1 MLIRRIKSIKDFGVY
16 QDFKWRGDTPDFENK
31 NIIYG
36 WNYSGKTT
44 LSRFFD
50 LLPDIEE
57 EQAKRV
63 GYKVTVCDDKGC
75 RTDFETGISALSI
88 RVFNS
93 DYIEQNLHFEKT
105 DNPKIKGI
113 LFDIGEA
120 TNEKRQKLNDVKR
133 QIDAINAWLL
143 SNHNHID
150 AFELF
155 DKIFT
160 SEARIIKNDI
170 FLSAIEFNR
179 THFKKIIEELDL
191 TKLDAYIISDSN
203 ELNEIKSNALAK
215 NPMATI
221 EYAPISFDIQ
231 SLINEVNELLI
242 YSPVEVKDEPLLS
255 SSSEL
260 YQWGLTGLK
269 YYSQNPHVSIC
280 AFCGNPIKPH
290 RIDELNRF
298 YSNEAARLRTRIN
311 NLIHRLNALSEEI
324 SYQKNITIS
333 TNDIIESLRIKFDVK
348 KAALVKSISE
358 IGNVLNSIISNL
370 NSKIDSYL
378 FEKMPALDFPKNIW
392 EEYQSCVKDLLSIIR
407 IHNSTVADFKSVKD
421 KAISDLKKHCVAR
434 VLKEREYTAARRRKE
449 RQEREIQERNRELTQ
464 LKSLFESL
472 QAELKS
478 LSKGKDN
485 LNRFIQL
492 FLGREDLEIHTT
504 EDNFF
509 ILKRGNA
516 IATRLSEGEK
526 TAIALSYFLVNLES
540 LKADG
545 ELKKSIIFID
555 DPISSLDANHI
566 AQVSS
571 LINSFFFIPNGNS
584 VIDNFAQLF
593 ICTHNFEFFSFIKD
607 AHNIKR
613 NNNSSQCRIF
623 MLQRKSERCVE
634 ITKLPNTFDKY
645 NSEYLFLFSEIYK
658 YYKAGCPIEM
668 SYMMPNVIRRFL
680 EIYTRIKLPGNH
692 DEIDNRVRRLMKDGV
707 NELKILHHF
716 SHFTSLERVT
726 KHSEIILQLPDITA
740 DLFKLLQKDQDHLN
754 SLIEGI

>member
-1 MLIRRIKSIKDFGVY
+1 MLIRRIKSIRDFGIY
-16 QDFKWRGDTPDFENK
+16 QDFKWSGNTPDFENK

-44 LSRFFD
+44 LSRFFN
-50 LLPDIEE
+50 LLPIIEE
-57 EQAKRV
+57 EQAKSI
-63 GYKVTVCDDKGC
+63 GYKVTICNDEGC
-75 RTDFETGISALSI
+75 NVDVESAITSLSI
-88 RVFNS
+88 YVFNS
-93 DYIEQNLHFEKT
+93 DYIEQNLHFEKN

-113 LFDIGEA
+113 LFDIGE
-120 TNEKRQKLNDVKR
+120 TSNEKRQKLNEVKE
-133 QIDAINAWLL
+133 QIKAINAWFIA
-143 SNHNHID
+143 NHSHID

-160 SEARIIKNDI
+160 SEARIIKNDV
-170 FLSAIEFNR
+170 FASAIEFNR

-203 ELNEIKSNALAK
+203 ELSEVKSNALAK
-215 NPMATI
+215 NPMSAI
-221 EYAPISFDIQ
+221 AYVPILPDIQ
-231 SLINEVNELLI
+231 SLISEANDLLT
-242 YSPVEVKDEPLLS
+242 YSPPEVKEEPILS

-269 YYSQNPHVSIC
+269 YYSQNPHISVC
-280 AFCGNPIKPH
+280 AFCGNPIKSH
-290 RIDELNRF
+290 RIDELNQF

-311 NLIHRLNALSEEI
+311 NLIERLNILSDDI
-324 SYQKNITIS
+324 DNQKNIVNS
-333 TNDIIESLRIKFDVK
+333 PNDVIDSLRIKFDVK
-348 KAALVKSISE
+348 RSALFKSISE
-358 IGNVLNSIISNL
+358 IVNVLDGIISNL
-370 NSKIDSYL
+370 KSKMNLHL
-378 FEKMPALDFPKNIW
+378 FEKMPTLDFRHSIFD
-392 EEYQSCVKDLLSIIR
+392 EYQVCVNELLSIIKV
-407 IHNSTVADFKSVKD
+407 HNSTVANFQSVKN

-434 VLKEREYTAARRRKE
+434 VLKEREYIVARRRKE
-449 RQEREIQERNRELTQ
+449 RQEREIQEKNNELAQ
-464 LKSLFESL
+464 LKSVFESL
-472 QAELKS
+472 EAELKS
-478 LSKGKDN
+478 LSKGKEN
-485 LNRFIQL
+485 LNKYIQL

-509 ILKRGNA
+509 ILKRGDVV
-516 IATRLSEGEK
+516 ATRLSEGEK
-526 TAIALSYFLVNLES
+526 TAIALSYFLVSLES
-540 LKADG
+540 LKVDD

-571 LINSFFFIPNGNS
+571 LINSFFFIPKENG

-607 AHNIKR
+607 ANNIKR
-613 NNNSSQCRIF
+613 NNQSSRCKIF
-623 MLQRKSERCVE
+623 MLQRKSEKCVE

-645 NSEYLFLFSEIYK
+645 NSEYLFLFSEIHK
-658 YYKAGCPIEM
+658 YYKAGCPFEM

-692 DEIDNRVRRLMKDGV
+692 DEIDNRIRILMKDGI

-740 DLFKLLQKDQDHLN
+740 DLFKLLQKDPDHLN
-754 SLIEGI
+754 SLLEGI

>member
-1 MLIRRIKSIKDFGVY
+1 
-16 QDFKWRGDTPDFENK
+16 
-31 NIIYG
+31 
-36 WNYSGKTT
+36 
-44 LSRFFD
+44 
-50 LLPDIEE
+50 
-57 EQAKRV
+57 
-63 GYKVTVCDDKGC
+63 
-75 RTDFETGISALSI
+75 
-88 RVFNS
+88 
-93 DYIEQNLHFEKT
+93 
-105 DNPKIKGI
+105 
-113 LFDIGEA
+113 
-120 TNEKRQKLNDVKR
+120 
-133 QIDAINAWLL
+133 
-143 SNHNHID
+143 
-150 AFELF
+150 
-155 DKIFT
+155 
-160 SEARIIKNDI
+160 
-170 FLSAIEFNR
+170 
-179 THFKKIIEELDL
+179 
-191 TKLDAYIISDSN
+191 
-203 ELNEIKSNALAK
+203 
-215 NPMATI
+215 
-221 EYAPISFDIQ
+221 
-231 SLINEVNELLI
+231 
-242 YSPVEVKDEPLLS
+242 
-255 SSSEL
+255 
-260 YQWGLTGLK
+260 
-269 YYSQNPHVSIC
+269 
-280 AFCGNPIKPH
+280 
-290 RIDELNRF
+290 
-298 YSNEAARLRTRIN
+298 
-311 NLIHRLNALSEEI
+311 
-324 SYQKNITIS
+324 
-333 TNDIIESLRIKFDVK
+333 
-348 KAALVKSISE
+348 
-358 IGNVLNSIISNL
+358 
-370 NSKIDSYL
+370 
-378 FEKMPALDFPKNIW
+378 MPALDFPKNIW

-634 ITKLPNTFDKY
+634 ITKLPNTWG
-645 NSEYLFLFSEIYK
+645 S
-658 YYKAGCPIEM
+658 
-668 SYMMPNVIRRFL
+668 
-680 EIYTRIKLPGNH
+680 TKLPWINH
-692 DEIDNRVRRLMKDGV
+692 RHE
-707 NELKILHHF
+707 
-716 SHFTSLERVT
+716 
-726 KHSEIILQLPDITA
+726 
-740 DLFKLLQKDQDHLN
+740 
-754 SLIEGI
+754 